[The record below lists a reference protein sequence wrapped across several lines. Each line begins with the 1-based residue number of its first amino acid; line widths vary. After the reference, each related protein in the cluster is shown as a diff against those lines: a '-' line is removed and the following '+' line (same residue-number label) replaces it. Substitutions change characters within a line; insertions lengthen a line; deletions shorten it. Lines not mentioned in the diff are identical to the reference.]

1 VEATHNELK
10 LTAPLTAIT
19 AAVVGV
25 ILNLACFF
33 GYHVLWP
40 KGFSASP
47 DWPSA
52 LIAIAA
58 AIALFRFKRGVIQVL
73 TACALIG
80 VAVHML
86 R

>member
-1 VEATHNELK
+1 MESTHNELR

-33 GYHVLWP
+33 SYHVLWP
-40 KGFSASP
+40 QGFEGRI

-52 LIAIAA
+52 LIATAA

-73 TACALIG
+73 ITCALTG
-80 VAVHML
+80 VAVHLL